1 MPKCARQCANDFE
14 TELVP
19 ESQRRFVRGNNKIEL
34 HRAKPDPARFAQA
47 MLAHAA
53 TDSLSA
59 RIQRDHERR
68 VRDMRTGPALIDLQN
83 IGADNMSILLG
94 HVGVRAFA
102 KPVGQRIFA

>member
-1 MPKCARQCANDFE
+1 MPKRARQGANDLE

-19 ESQRRFVRGNNKIEL
+19 EMNRRFVCRDDKIKL
-34 HRAKPDPARFAQA
+34 HGTESDPARFAQA

-68 VRDMRTGPALIDLQN
+68 VRDMRTGP
-83 IGADNMSILLG
+83 G
-94 HVGVRAFA
+94 
-102 KPVGQRIFA
+102 